1 MKELKLIPDISGDI
15 ILMLPPLHNSKEQ
28 EMADPFLIYAELINS
43 KDSRCLEA
51 AQRIKEKYIDTKR

>member
-1 MKELKLIPDISGDI
+1 MFFPRH
-15 ILMLPPLHNSKEQ
+15 ILMLPPLNNTKEQ

-51 AQRIKEKYIDTKR
+51 AQRIKEKYIDTKP